1 MLVRV
6 PWGTS
11 SRWRGSDRRGVNDAA
26 VRLLLPLLLLL
37 LAGPRLWLRGGGVG
51 WWQHCSLSLLRAW
64 LRECG
69 AVSFG

>member
-1 MLVRV
+1 
-6 PWGTS
+6 
-11 SRWRGSDRRGVNDAA
+11 
-26 VRLLLPLLLLL
+26 VRLLLLLLLLL

>member
-26 VRLLLPLLLLL
+26 VRLLLLLLLLL
-37 LAGPRLWLRGGGVG
+37 LAGPRCGSVAAGWGGGSIARFRFCARG
-51 WWQHCSLSLLRAW
+51 C
-64 LRECG
+64 
-69 AVSFG
+69 VSAARSNFG